1 MVDLDPMIMLLSK
14 YAVFRTDFT
23 EMYHLNLPTSL
34 STPKAQKQCPGMKYN
49 HEAMVDL
56 DPSFFFFLTYL
67 DPSIVLLSN
76 AVKTH
81 THTHTEVQ

>member
-56 DPSFFFFLTYL
+56 DPS
-67 DPSIVLLSN
+67 IVLLSD

-81 THTHTEVQ
+81 THTHTHRSTMKALSSS